1 MIATIPRQK
10 EALDNDFFNAKK
22 RGLERRRGAPVEID
36 SIVVVARAIGYAI
49 SRSPD

>member
-1 MIATIPRQK
+1 MATIPRQK
-10 EALDNDFFNAKK
+10 EALDNDFFNAVR
-22 RGLERRRGAPVEID
+22 RGLGRRLGAPVEID

>member
-10 EALDNDFFNAKK
+10 DALDNDFWSALR
-22 RGLERRRGAPVEID
+22 RGLGRRRGAPVLID